1 MGNCIK
7 KGSIIKESYL
17 FEPLNSEDE
26 NIFCTDNDYRIKSNN
41 MVYSCECKNKIILL
55 EKEIETLNEKLEML
69 EKNTQDN
76 LKLLSDDIHYINN
89 KTKGSIENT

>member
-1 MGNCIK
+1 MGNCFK
-7 KGSIIKESYL
+7 KGSIINKSYL

-26 NIFCTDNDYRIKSNN
+26 NIFCTNNYNIKSNS
-41 MVYSCECKNKIILL
+41 MMYSEECKNKIIFL
-55 EKEIETLNEKLEML
+55 ETEIENLNEKLKLL